1 MIVIR
6 QIQIGAVRYKKGD
19 VIDVKKLT
27 KEQISHLVESGH
39 LQEVNKAKG
48 AK

>member
-1 MIVIR
+1 MEVLR
-6 QIQIGAVRYKKGD
+6 QIQLGAVRYKKGD
-19 VIDVKKLT
+19 VIDKSKLT
-27 KEQISHLVESGH
+27 KEQITSLIESGH